1 MSALVDSK
9 GIENCSTSHL
19 WPQENILLKQLLSA
33 NPEKQEKIYKN
44 SSPLDID
51 TLSYYFQLHICLMLK
66 HMLASCPDS
75 LHCFSVP

>member
-33 NPEKQEKIYKN
+33 NPEKQEKIYIKI
-44 SSPLDID
+44 LYLL
-51 TLSYYFQLHICLMLK
+51 TLIHYHIIFSYIS
-66 HMLASCPDS
+66 A
-75 LHCFSVP
+75 